1 MRRIKINQWII
12 VLSLFSFLFYSCS
25 DSPSE
30 TEDPIIPEEAEGKY
44 AGFDF
49 KTVQEYQVSVTT
61 SNVGNEALGEVYLE
75 MYTNNPLDTAGVLI
89 PDHLKIRCYKGLSNA
104 NGVIECKV
112 NPAASVDSLFVL
124 TYHVGLPRLTSTFLS
139 GEIINIAIGGSEQ
152 TSSATQSVA
161 KMGVKVDNIPDVDDD
176 NGYYILGDWG
186 KKGLPEYL
194 EDTDD
199 EITNEFLEKV
209 NASLPEGKTLMESHP
224 EYLANGDDTNIEM
237 IDEGEIWVTFV
248 HEGAGWKNALGYYTY
263 PTGSAPQSI
272 DDIEDMTIIYP
283 NVSMG
288 NKDELESG
296 NKVQLLYLNQ
306 DEEEYSKLFPAGV
319 TVGWFLVA
327 HGWQDG
333 KREVDEGKYTHFSN
347 IYLNEEGDTEL
358 QKHTVVLYDEDT
370 ERFVMGFED
379 IPRNSSSCD
388 HDFNDA
394 VFYATFNP
402 ITAVKTDDYQIVD
415 DESDDADDDGIRDEY
430 DEYPEDGT
438 KAFNNYYVAEGEFGT
453 LAFEDLWPSK
463 GDFDFNDLVVAY
475 NFNQITNA
483 DNDIVEIDAKLKV
496 KAIGASKKN
505 AFGFSLETASSNISS
520 VSGQNIT
527 EGFLSIAS
535 NGTENGQSKAVIICF
550 DNAFNVTSH
559 PGGGSGV
566 NTTLSAPYSTP
577 GMVELSIS
585 FTNPVNYDDLGTPP
599 YNPFIIINQERGKEV
614 HLPNNKPTDLADVSL
629 FGEKDDDTNADM
641 GEYYVSDK
649 FLPWAINLPVSFD
662 YPAEKKSILDC
673 YLKFDA
679 WASSNGVNNEDWYMN
694 ETGYRNA
701 GNIYSK

>member
-1 MRRIKINQWII
+1 MRRIKINQWIF
-12 VLSLFSFLFYSCS
+12 VLSLISFLFYSCS
-25 DSPSE
+25 DSSSE

-89 PDHLKIRCYKGLSNA
+89 PDHLKIRCYKGLTNS

-112 NPAASVDSLFVL
+112 NPAANTDSLFVL
-124 TYHVGLPRLTSTFLS
+124 TYHVGLPRLTSAFLS
-139 GEIINIAIGGSEQ
+139 GENLNIAIGGSDQ
-152 TSSATQSVA
+152 TKSAVKSMA
-161 KMGVKVDNIPDVDDD
+161 VKVDEIPTVKTD

-194 EDTDD
+194 EALDD

-209 NASLPEGKTLMESHP
+209 NASLPEGNTLMETHP
-224 EYLANGDDTNIEM
+224 EYLANGDDANIEM

-263 PTGSAPQSI
+263 PTGSEPKNI
-272 DDIEDMTIIYP
+272 DAIEDMTIIYP

-296 NKVQLLYLNQ
+296 NKVQLLYLDQ
-306 DEEEYSKLFPAGV
+306 DKEEYTKLFPAGV
-319 TVGWFLVA
+319 SVGWFLVA

-347 IYLNEEGDTEL
+347 IYLNEEESEDL
-358 QKHTVVLYDEDT
+358 QKHNVVLYDDDS
-370 ERFVMGFED
+370 ERFVLGFED

-402 ITAVKTDDYQIVD
+402 ITAVKTEDYQAID
-415 DESDDADDDGIRDEY
+415 DESDDADNDGIRDEY
-430 DEYPEDGT
+430 DEYPEDAT
-438 KAFNNYYVAEGEFGT
+438 KAFNNYYVAEGEYGS

-483 DNDIVEIDAKLKV
+483 DNAIVEIDAKFKV
-496 KAIGASKKN
+496 RAIGASKKN
-505 AFGFSLETASSNISS
+505 AFGFALETASSNVAS
-520 VSGQNIT
+520 VSGQQIT
-527 EGFLSIAS
+527 GGSLSIAS
-535 NGTENGQSKAVIICF
+535 NGTENGQSKATIICF
-550 DNAFNVTSH
+550 DDPYNVLAH

-566 NTTLSAPYSTP
+566 NTDPNAPYSTP
-577 GMVELSIS
+577 EVMNLSIK
-585 FTNPVNYDDLGTPP
+585 FTNPVNFDDLGTPP
-599 YNPFIIINQERGKEV
+599 YNPFIILNQERGKEV
-614 HLPNNKPTDLADVSL
+614 HLPNHEPTDLADTSL
-629 FGEKDDDTNADM
+629 FGEYDDNTNPSLGD
-641 GEYYVSDK
+641 YYVSSK
-649 FLPWAINLPVSFD
+649 YLPWAINLPVSFD
-662 YPAEKKSILDC
+662 HPVEKKSILDC
-673 YLKFDA
+673 YLKFDD
-679 WASSNGVNNEDWYMN
+679 WASSNGVNSQDWYMN
-694 ETGYRNA
+694 ESGYRNS